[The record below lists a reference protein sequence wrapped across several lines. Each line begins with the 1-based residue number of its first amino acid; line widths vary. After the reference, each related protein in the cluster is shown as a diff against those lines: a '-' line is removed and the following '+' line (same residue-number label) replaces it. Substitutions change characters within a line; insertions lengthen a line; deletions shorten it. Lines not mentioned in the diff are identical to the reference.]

1 MAGGQ
6 VANPGGTERLHEYW
20 VHGPGAAKIAWGT
33 HGDFDRCV
41 TELGKYIKDPQG
53 YCNLAHKAATGMYPA
68 QHAAMEKKATG
79 RSAVTTTA
87 ERADTK
93 APYGTDVPY
102 ADPGYLDADGNQAS
116 KSGKPGVKRYPL
128 SADKVM
134 AAWSY
139 INQAKNAGQYT
150 PAQLS
155 AIKGR
160 IRSAMDKHGHDV
172 MDKAAASRAEA
183 VFSRIW
189 ELEDIRIVSRAQGD
203 GSGRLVEAYA
213 AVFNVPAEIHDQHGD
228 YNEENDPASFNRS
241 IDHASRSSRSPF
253 RCIYNH
259 GMTLQGTPSDR
270 GSIPIGTPEEVRAE
284 TRGLLTRTRYNETS
298 LADDVLEAIR
308 SGGITAQ
315 SYTGR
320 ILRSSPEL
328 RRGEKYRPGRDGRYI
343 TVRRLELALR
353 EYGPTPFPA
362 FSGAEIL
369 GVRMSTP
376 GEYAPD
382 PDETEEALPLD
393 EEPAAGDSLARTDDG
408 DGDAHSARYHQHAL
422 FALRSKEARERVGL
436 VW

>member
-1 MAGGQ
+1 MTSENDATRTAGA
-6 VANPGGTERLHEYW
+6 VTNPKGTERLHEYW
-20 VHGPGAAKIAWGT
+20 VHGEGAAKIRWGSP
-33 HGDFDRCV
+33 GDYDRCV
-41 TELGKYIKDPQG
+41 LHLGKFIADPHG
-53 YCNLAHKAATGMYPA
+53 YCAKAHHDALGIWPAT
-68 QHAAMEKKATG
+68 HAAMEHKAG
-79 RSAVTTTA
+79 
-87 ERADTK
+87 RAD
-93 APYGTDVPY
+93 
-102 ADPGYLDADGNQAS
+102 
-116 KSGKPGVKRYPL
+116 
-128 SADKVM
+128 M
-134 AAWSY
+134 AK
-139 INQAKNAGQYT
+139 Q
-150 PAQLS
+150 
-155 AIKGR
+155 
-160 IRSAMDKHGHDV
+160 DV
-172 MDKAAASRAEA
+172 MDRPAAAVSRVEA

-228 YNEENDPASFNRS
+228 YNEENDPGSFNRS
-241 IDHASRSSRSPF
+241 IDHAARSSRSPF

-328 RRGEKYRPGRDGRYI
+328 RRGEKYRPGRDGQYI

-382 PDETEEALPLD
+382 PDEQDEALPPD
-393 EEPAAGDSLARTDDG
+393 GEPAAGDSLARTDDG
-408 DGDAHSARYHQHAL
+408 DGDEHSARYHQHAL
-422 FALRSKEARERVGL
+422 YTLRSKEAREKAGL